1 MGKFT
6 GHSIT
11 SDSALGSAVIERSL
25 KFNRGDEAY
34 LETTLGLG
42 NPYTWTLSIWVK
54 KAVNGEHQAILASG
68 DSSVYTMVNFGNSDR
83 LKFTNWPGSNAGVYI
98 TTRKFRDPTA
108 WYHIVAIWDSNNS
121 TAGDRMRLYVN
132 GVRETAFDQSDNPN
146 QSQGSVMNTNDAGG
160 SDWGEG
166 KHRIGRFSNYTDYT
180 GCYYAEVNFVDGQAY
195 DPSYFGFT
203 DPQTGIWMPKRYE
216 GVYGSNGFRLDFSDN
231 SSTSTLGID
240 KSPNGND
247 FTATNLSVSAG
258 VGDDSSLDTPSNNFC
273 TLNPLKTNPSARI
286 TFTEG
291 MLQHNG
297 VSGNNHLRSTSTMAV
312 GSGKWYVEFKFISG
326 YETSNDTVQ
335 FGICTSGGHRDS
347 NNDSLYYENS
357 INFKTLRYTMAGT
370 FYVTSAN
377 STSSTTSGLTTF
389 ANGDVMGIAL
399 DMDNY
404 KFYISKNGTFF
415 SNGTG
420 TQDPVTGANPLYSGS
435 HLSSRRHQGWFFSIS
450 GYSAQVVTADFGQQ
464 GFDYTPPTGFK
475 SVCSKNMEPELSP
488 AIIDPEKHFKCIVYS
503 GTGSTNQIDTIGFKP
518 DLVWVKR
525 KDDSSYHILTDSIN
539 GAGNYFVSNTADGLS
554 SGGSQLINQFRDN
567 GFQVGTENA
576 VNNSSGTYS
585 AWCWKAGG
593 AKVANT
599 DGSINSQVSA
609 NTEAGFSIVQYTGTG
624 SSGTVGHGLGRSPRI
639 IFFRNHNGEGHDW
652 NVYYNTPQ
660 GYGAGVRYLQLNTNI
675 IGTYA
680 TNKYDGT
687 AQSTTLTVNTAAD
700 NNQSGQTITAYC
712 WAQIPGYSRIGIY
725 RGNGND
731 DGEFVHTGF
740 RPRWVWV
747 KNLDATQNWQVWDA
761 ARETE
766 NEMDQVY
773 EFNSQNNSGSSSN
786 TAIDFLSNGFKHRTS
801 FQRSNSTADF
811 LFMAIAE
818 TVGRTPF
825 DTMTNAR

>member
-291 MLQHNG
+291 NLQHNG

-554 SGGSQLINQFRDN
+554 SGGAQLINQFRDN

-624 SSGTVGHGLGRSPRI
+624 ASGTVGHGLGRSPRI

>member
-11 SDSALGSAVIERSL
+11 SDSALGSAVIQRSL
-25 KFNRGDEAY
+25 RFNRGDEAY

-203 DPQTGIWMPKRYE
+203 DGQTGIWMPKRYE

-291 MLQHNG
+291 NLQHNG

>member
-11 SDSALGSAVIERSL
+11 SDSALGSAVIQRSL
-25 KFNRGDEAY
+25 RFNRADAPY
-34 LETTLGLG
+34 LQTTLG
-42 NPYTWTLSIWVK
+42 NSNVDKWTWSGWVK
-54 KAVNGEHQAILASG
+54 KTVNGQHQNLFSSG
-68 DSSVYTMVNFGNSDR
+68 SDSVVTMINFDNSDY
-83 LKFTNWPGSNAGVYI
+83 LKFQNWHSGQRGTKITN
-98 TTRKFRDPTA
+98 RKFRDNSA
-108 WYHIVAIWDSNNS
+108 WMHIVAIWDSGNS
-121 TAGDRMRLYVN
+121 TADDRIRLYVN
-132 GVRETAFDQSDNPN
+132 GTRETDFSSSSNPDQN
-146 QSQGSVMNTNDAGG
+146 QDSVINGNTLGG
-160 SDWGEG
+160 SDYGEG
-166 KHRIGRFSNYTDYT
+166 KHFIGRYADLTDPSGTYK
-180 GCYYAEVNFVDGQAY
+180 AEINFVDGYAY
-195 DPSYFGFT
+195 DPSHFGFT
-203 DPQTGIWMPKRYE
+203 DSVTGIWMPKRYE

-291 MLQHNG
+291 NLQHNG

-687 AQSTTLTVNTAAD
+687 ASSTTLTVNTAAD

-786 TAIDFLSNGFKHRTS
+786 TAIDFCATGFKHRTS
-801 FQRSNSTADF
+801 FQRSNNTSDF

>member
-108 WYHIVAIWDSNNS
+108 WYHIVAIWDSGNS

-146 QSQGSVMNTNDAGG
+146 QNQNSVINGNTQGG
-160 SDWGEG
+160 STWGNG
-166 KHRIGRFSNYTDYT
+166 KHRIGRFSNYADNS
-180 GCYYAEVNFVDGQAY
+180 GCYYAEVNFVDGIAL
-195 DPSYFGFT
+195 DPSYFGYT
-203 DPQTGIWMPKRYE
+203 DFQTGLWRPKKYE
-216 GVYGSNGFRLDFSDN
+216 GSYNTNGFHLEFKN
-231 SSTSTLGID
+231 TSVNPTYGID

-291 MLQHNG
+291 NLQHNG

-624 SSGTVGHGLGRSPRI
+624 ASGTVGHGLGRSPRI

>member
-1 MGKFT
+1 MAKFT

-25 KFNRGDEAY
+25 KFNRGDASY
-34 LETTLGLG
+34 LQTTLG
-42 NPYTWTLSIWVK
+42 NSNVDKWTWSGWVK
-54 KAVNGEHQAILASG
+54 KTVNGQHQNLFSSG
-68 DSSVYTMVNFGNSDR
+68 SDSVVTMINFDNNDY
-83 LKFTNWPGSNAGVYI
+83 LKFQNWHSGQRGTKITN
-98 TTRKFRDPTA
+98 RKFRDLTG
-108 WYHIVAIWDSNNS
+108 WLHIVAIWDSGNS
-121 TAGDRMRLYVN
+121 TADDRIRLYVN
-132 GVRETAFDQSDNPN
+132 GTRETSFSSSSNPDQN
-146 QSQGSVMNTNDAGG
+146 QDSVINGNTLGG
-160 SDWGEG
+160 SDYGEG
-166 KHRIGRFSNYTDYT
+166 KHFIGRYADLTDPSGSYK
-180 GCYYAEVNFVDGQAY
+180 AEINFVDGYAY

-203 DPQTGIWMPKRYE
+203 DSQTGAWMPKRYE

-247 FTATNLSVSAG
+247 FTAHNFSVSAG

-687 AQSTTLTVNTAAD
+687 ASSTTLTVNTAAD